1 MRVISIIKAF
11 NCIKIFD
18 IDVAMYYLI
27 LAFLISPW
35 FLVFQGFLLAEKH
48 AFEEVFMQIN
58 FALLELKAVLDIM
71 NSLFQIVLRK
81 KN

>member
-18 IDVAMYYLI
+18 IDVTMYYLI
-27 LAFLISPW
+27 LAILIFPW